1 MSRSELVYEN
11 TIHERLGVRQ
21 VEASPDRVIMELDIG
36 PHVHQPMGILH
47 GGASAVLAES
57 SASIGAYLNCSPS
70 QYAVGID
77 LNISHLRTKTE
88 GLLRATATP
97 IRKGRS
103 IHVWNVDL
111 SDEGDRLVA
120 KARLTLLIKPWD
132 SNGAS
137 KGA

>member
-1 MSRSELVYEN
+1 MSSPELDYAN
-11 TIHERLGVRQ
+11 TIHERLGIRQ
-21 VEASPDRVIMELDIG
+21 VEATPDRVVMELDIG

-47 GGASAVLAES
+47 GGASSVLAES

-70 QYAVGID
+70 EYAIGID
-77 LNISHLRTKTE
+77 LNISHLRTKTT

-103 IHVWNVDL
+103 IHVWNIDL
-111 SDEGDRLVA
+111 SDEHDKLVA
-120 KARLTLLIKPWD
+120 RARLTLLIKPWQ
-132 SNGAS
+132 SNGTS